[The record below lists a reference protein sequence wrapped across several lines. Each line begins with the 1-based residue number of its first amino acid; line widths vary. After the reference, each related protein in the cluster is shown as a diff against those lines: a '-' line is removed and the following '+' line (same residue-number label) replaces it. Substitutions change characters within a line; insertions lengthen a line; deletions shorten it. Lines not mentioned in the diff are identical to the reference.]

1 MPRNRSLV
9 VVTVMLASLG
19 RPQAQ
24 GSGAWFGTPVPPG
37 VSDPR
42 KPVMNYDDGFAP
54 VPVHFAHRP
63 GRGDE
68 LLDGAALKK
77 DHRKIVGFSL
87 ESLDAGDVVPLR
99 ALRALR

>member
-1 MPRNRSLV
+1 MRNGLILFLLTLAAAAMPI
-9 VVTVMLASLG
+9 A
-19 RPQAQ
+19 ADD
-24 GSGAWFGTPVPPG
+24 GAWFGTPVPPG
-37 VSDPR
+37 ASDPR
-42 KPVMNYDDGFAP
+42 KPVMKYDDVFAP